1 MTITSSSR
9 LLINENPLQVLP
21 SLAVALKNVNE
32 AIMLQQVQYWLSRS
46 TKAFEGR
53 KWVYNTIDDWK
64 MQFPWMTEKTIR
76 NRFSSLIEKK
86 VIITS
91 NFNRAGFDRT
101 KWYTIDYDKLNSLV
115 NDQDNI
121 ENSAEKLD
129 MTHSEKSSESNRKKV
144 PDRSGKK
151 FQIEVEESSECNRK
165 KVPNAFGKSYQME
178 PEKVTGPIPETTR
191 DYSEITQ
198 ENIRS
203 SAKADEPVSQSKKLI
218 PTQIIEQEFEQLWTI
233 YPRKVAKKKALSH
246 YKAWRK
252 ESKDHTYAVMRNKLE
267 TYLKY
272 IKINDLPMRFIQIGS
287 TWFNGRFDDELD
299 LTPQKSSNQRYKQ
312 IKPVRKAM
320 DWEAYAAE
328 HDAVESEPKMSD
340 EEMNAIFKEF
350 SSNADTNT
358 LNDAEHGN
366 SMSANVEDSKLS
378 EDMQQ
383 LYHEWGID

>member
-121 ENSAEKLD
+121 ENSAEKPD
-129 MTHSEKSSESNRKKV
+129 MTHSEKSSE
-144 PDRSGKK
+144 
-151 FQIEVEESSECNRK
+151 CNRK
-165 KVPNAFGKSYQME
+165 KVLNAFGKSYQTE

-203 SAKADEPVSQSKKLI
+203 SAKADEPVSQSKKLT

-252 ESKDHTYAVMRNKLE
+252 ESKDHTYVVMRNKLE

-287 TWFNGRFDDELD
+287 TWFNDRFDDELD
-299 LTPQKSSNQRYKQ
+299 LTPQKSSNHRYRQ
-312 IKPVRKAM
+312 TKPVRKAM
-320 DWEAYAAE
+320 DWKAYE
-328 HDAVESEPKMSD
+328 TENNPSESKESKQKLSK
-340 EEMNAIFKEF
+340 EERMKIFRGEDIDLKPTEQAP
-350 SSNADTNT
+350 NN
-358 LNDAEHGN
+358 N
-366 SMSANVEDSKLS
+366 SMSANVADSKLS

>member
-121 ENSAEKLD
+121 ENSAEKPD
-129 MTHSEKSSESNRKKV
+129 MTHSEKSSESKW
-144 PDRSGKK
+144 
-151 FQIEVEESSECNRK
+151 K
-165 KVPNAFGKSYQME
+165 KVPNATGKKFRMHSV
-178 PEKVTGPIPETTR
+178 KVTKWNRKKLPDLYQRLLR
-191 DYSEITQ
+191 DYTREYS
-198 ENIRS
+198 
-203 SAKADEPVSQSKKLI
+203 
-218 PTQIIEQEFEQLWTI
+218 
-233 YPRKVAKKKALSH
+233 
-246 YKAWRK
+246 
-252 ESKDHTYAVMRNKLE
+252 
-267 TYLKY
+267 
-272 IKINDLPMRFIQIGS
+272 FIC
-287 TWFNGRFDDELD
+287 
-299 LTPQKSSNQRYKQ
+299 
-312 IKPVRKAM
+312 
-320 DWEAYAAE
+320 
-328 HDAVESEPKMSD
+328 
-340 EEMNAIFKEF
+340 
-350 SSNADTNT
+350 
-358 LNDAEHGN
+358 
-366 SMSANVEDSKLS
+366 
-378 EDMQQ
+378 
-383 LYHEWGID
+383 

>member
-21 SLAVALKNVNE
+21 SLAVALKNINE

-46 TKAFEGR
+46 TKVFEGR
-53 KWVYNTIDDWK
+53 RWVYNTIDDWK
-64 MQFPWMTEKTIR
+64 VQFPWMTEKTIR
-76 NRFSSLIEKK
+76 NRFSSLIEKQ

-101 KWYTIDYDKLNSLV
+101 KWYTIDYDKLNSLI
-115 NDQDNI
+115 NDQ
-121 ENSAEKLD
+121 NSAEKPD
-129 MTHSEKSSESNRKKV
+129 MTHSEKSSESKRKKV

-151 FQIEVEESSECNRK
+151 FQIEEEESSECNRK
-165 KVPNAFGKSYQME
+165 KVPNAFGKKYQME
-178 PEKVTGPIPETTR
+178 PEKVTGPIPEITR

-198 ENIRS
+198 DICS
-203 SAKADEPVSQSKKLI
+203 SAHADERVCESKKLT
-218 PTQIIEQEFEQLWTI
+218 PTQIYEQEFEQLWAI
-233 YPRKVAKKKALSH
+233 YPRKAAKKEAFRH
-246 YKAWRK
+246 YQAWRK
-252 ESKDHTYAVMRNKLE
+252 KSRSHTYAVMREKLE
-267 TYLKY
+267 TYVKY
-272 IKINDLPMRFIQIGS
+272 VKLNNLSMQHIQIGS

-320 DWEAYAAE
+320 DWKKYAAE
-328 HDAVESEPKMSD
+328 HDAAKSEPKMSD

-350 SSNADTNT
+350 SSNTDTKT

-366 SMSANVEDSKLS
+366 SMSANSTENFELS

>member
-121 ENSAEKLD
+121 ENSAEKPD

-151 FQIEVEESSECNRK
+151 FQ
-165 KVPNAFGKSYQME
+165 ME
-178 PEKVTGPIPETTR
+178 PEKVTGPIPETTQR
-191 DYSEITQ
+191 LHKRIF
-198 ENIRS
+198 
-203 SAKADEPVSQSKKLI
+203 VHL
-218 PTQIIEQEFEQLWTI
+218 
-233 YPRKVAKKKALSH
+233 
-246 YKAWRK
+246 
-252 ESKDHTYAVMRNKLE
+252 
-267 TYLKY
+267 LK
-272 IKINDLPMRFIQIGS
+272 PMNLF
-287 TWFNGRFDDELD
+287 
-299 LTPQKSSNQRYKQ
+299 
-312 IKPVRKAM
+312 
-320 DWEAYAAE
+320 
-328 HDAVESEPKMSD
+328 
-340 EEMNAIFKEF
+340 
-350 SSNADTNT
+350 
-358 LNDAEHGN
+358 LNLKN
-366 SMSANVEDSKLS
+366 
-378 EDMQQ
+378 
-383 LYHEWGID
+383 

>member
-121 ENSAEKLD
+121 ENSAEKPD
-129 MTHSEKSSESNRKKV
+129 MTHSE
-144 PDRSGKK
+144 
-151 FQIEVEESSECNRK
+151 
-165 KVPNAFGKSYQME
+165 KSYQME

-203 SAKADEPVSQSKKLI
+203 SAKADDPVSQSKKLT

-328 HDAVESEPKMSD
+328 RDAVESEPKMSD

>member
-21 SLAVALKNVNE
+21 SLAVALKNINE

-46 TKAFEGR
+46 TKVFESR
-53 KWVYNTIDDWK
+53 RWVYNTIDDWK
-64 MQFPWMTEKTIR
+64 VQFPWMTEKTIR

-101 KWYTIDYDKLNSLV
+101 KWYTIDYDKLNSLI
-115 NDQDNI
+115 NDQ
-121 ENSAEKLD
+121 NSAEKPD
-129 MTHSEKSSESNRKKV
+129 MMHSEKSSESKRKKV

-151 FQIEVEESSECNRK
+151 FQIEEEESSECNRK
-165 KVPNAFGKSYQME
+165 KVPNAFGKKYRME
-178 PEKVTGPIPETTR
+178 PEKVTGPIPEITR

-198 ENIRS
+198 DICS
-203 SAKADEPVSQSKKLI
+203 SAEADEPVSQFKSKKI
-218 PTQIIEQEFEQLWTI
+218 TPTQSIEQEFEQLWSL
-233 YPRKVAKKKALSH
+233 YPRKVDKKKAFLG
-246 YKAWRK
+246 YKVWRK
-252 ESKDHTYAVMRNKLE
+252 KSKDHTYAIMRKKLE

-312 IKPVRKAM
+312 TKPVRKAM
-320 DWEAYAAE
+320 DWKKYAAE
-328 HDAVESEPKMSD
+328 HDATKSEPKMSD

-350 SSNADTNT
+350 SSNADTKA

-366 SMSANVEDSKLS
+366 PMSANVTDYELGK
-378 EDMQQ
+378 DMQQ
-383 LYHEWGID
+383 LYHEWGLDFD

>member
-1 MTITSSSR
+1 
-9 LLINENPLQVLP
+9 
-21 SLAVALKNVNE
+21 
-32 AIMLQQVQYWLSRS
+32 
-46 TKAFEGR
+46 
-53 KWVYNTIDDWK
+53 
-64 MQFPWMTEKTIR
+64 
-76 NRFSSLIEKK
+76 
-86 VIITS
+86 
-91 NFNRAGFDRT
+91 
-101 KWYTIDYDKLNSLV
+101 
-115 NDQDNI
+115 
-121 ENSAEKLD
+121 
-129 MTHSEKSSESNRKKV
+129 
-144 PDRSGKK
+144 
-151 FQIEVEESSECNRK
+151 
-165 KVPNAFGKSYQME
+165 
-178 PEKVTGPIPETTR
+178 
-191 DYSEITQ
+191 
-198 ENIRS
+198 
-203 SAKADEPVSQSKKLI
+203 
-218 PTQIIEQEFEQLWTI
+218 
-233 YPRKVAKKKALSH
+233 
-246 YKAWRK
+246 
-252 ESKDHTYAVMRNKLE
+252 MRNKLE